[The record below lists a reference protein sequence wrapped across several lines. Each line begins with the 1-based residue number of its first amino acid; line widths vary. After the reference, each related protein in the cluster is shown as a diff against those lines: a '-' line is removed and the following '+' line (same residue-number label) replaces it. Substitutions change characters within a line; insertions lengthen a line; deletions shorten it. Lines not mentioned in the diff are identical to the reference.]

1 MSLLPNRNILDGT
14 ATPTTSQMKTAL
26 GQLRDF
32 LTEKLGNDGGIS
44 SFGFKNRL
52 INAAGLI
59 NQRGVSGTVTL
70 AAGAYGH
77 DRFKAGASGCTYTF
91 ATSGNLTTFTI
102 SAGSLIQVIEGLNLE
117 TSSYCLSW
125 SGTAQGK
132 IAGGA
137 FSASGV
143 TASITGGTNTNIEF
157 GTGTLAAPQFE
168 QGNTATGFDY
178 RPYAVEEMLCQR
190 YLPSYIT
197 SGGGSQT
204 VPAAGRITSNNT
216 ALFVFTY
223 KVRARV
229 PPTGLIATAVSNFSV
244 SASTG
249 GSSLTAMTHGTS
261 GIDATT
267 IQVTTSAATFTAGQ
281 SAQLVS
287 SPSQYILFT
296 GCEL

>member
-1 MSLLPNRNILDGT
+1 MSLLPARNILDGT
-14 ATPTTSQMKTAL
+14 ATPTTSTIKTAL

-32 LTEKLGNDGGIS
+32 LNEKLGNDGAIS
-44 SFGFKNRL
+44 SVGFKNRL

-70 AAGAYGH
+70 AAGVYGH

-102 SAGSLIQVIEGLNLE
+102 SAGSLVQVIEGLNLE
-117 TSSYCLSW
+117 TGTYILSW

-132 IAGGA
+132 SAGGA

-143 TASITGGTNTNIEF
+143 SASITGGTNTTIEF
-157 GTGTLAAPQFE
+157 STGSLAAPQVE
-168 QGNTATGFDY
+168 RGNTATGFDY
-178 RPYAVEEMLCQR
+178 RAYAVEEMLCQR

-197 SGGGSQT
+197 SGGFFQI
-204 VPAAGRITSNNT
+204 VPAPGRILNSNT
-216 ALFVFTY
+216 ALFLFTY

-229 PPTGLIATAVSNFSV
+229 PPTGLIATAVSNFFV

-267 IQVTTSAATFTAGQ
+267 IQVTTSDATFTAGQ
-281 SAQLVS
+281 SAHLVS
-287 SPSQYILFT
+287 NPSQYILFT

>member
-1 MSLLPNRNILDGT
+1 MSLLPARNILDGT
-14 ATPTTSQMKTAL
+14 ATPTTSTMKTAL

-32 LTEKLGNDGGIS
+32 LNEKLGNDGAIS

-70 AAGAYGH
+70 AAGVYGH

-102 SAGSLIQVIEGLNLE
+102 SAGSLVQVIEGLNLE
-117 TSSYCLSW
+117 TGTYILSW

-143 TASITGGTNTNIEF
+143 SASITGGTNTTIEF
-157 GTGTLAAPQFE
+157 STGSLAAPQVE
-168 QGNTATGFDY
+168 RGNTATGFDI
-178 RPYAVEEMLCQR
+178 RPYPVELALCQR
-190 YLPSYIT
+190 YLPVVEV
-197 SGGGSQT
+197 GSLT
-204 VPAAGRITSNNT
+204 GLAFSATAASVSCTFPVT
-216 ALFVFTY
+216 A
-223 KVRARV
+223 RAAA
-229 PPTGLIATAVSNFSV
+229 TGLIAVGSFQV
-244 SASTG
+244 QYDTG
-249 GSSLTAMTHGTS
+249 TP
-261 GIDATT
+261 
-267 IQVTTSAATFTAGQ
+267 TSATVAFSESALQTANIAVTSSGMTAGTPIRLFNG
-281 SAQLVS
+281 SAGAAK
-287 SPSQYILFT
+287 ILFT